1 MINNSYKAN
10 FKYPDPNIEPSKKDS
25 KYRLLYGKALY
36 ANFDKNGVKSYY
48 NDRTNI
54 ATLIKYAIGNQDVNQ
69 YKQLLNC
76 WEGNGGNLININWQV
91 LDLANKHLNIVT
103 EKLMKFE
110 FDIIASPIDSVG
122 TGDMDQKKAK
132 MKAYIQMKKSGELE
146 QMGATLTKAQLGF
159 DPDSLPDDEDEL
171 EIMFELTEKHE
182 AAMRAELEISKA
194 LNANRWEPIKKNI
207 VKNLVYLGVGA
218 VEVRNDNYG
227 NTSLYNIN
235 PEQLIAPSSAYEDM
249 RSIPHIGYVESVS
262 FTQFKMESAEKFT
275 EEEYQKIYEKIAD
288 APQNSTGDSDS
299 YTNQTSERS
308 IKVMRF
314 YFKDYHENTY
324 EKKYGKDNNLR
335 LFPTSFNKGTSE
347 EYRAKYAN
355 KEREVVR
362 DGYSVVHKGTW
373 IIDTDYIYND
383 GLLEHMEVSRANP
396 KNVELPIKMYCPNM
410 TRGNITSM
418 LYSWIPI
425 IDQINVNWYNYQNM
439 MARAIPDGWQ
449 FDLDALVS
457 TPMGKGGKSLTARE
471 QLEMFYQSGIIVT
484 KNNSTPGNN
493 KPPVIPMTNNNHQ
506 KAQTFLQ
513 NIFELVN
520 VLRMLSGL
528 NQASDA
534 SLPESGTLNG
544 VASAA
549 LAGTEAA
556 LGYLYDGIKS
566 IQHDMCIGII
576 RLRQNAAL
584 MNMNPASSITAFGK
598 GANNFWNQNKDWT
611 SYELGL
617 KLLQKPTK
625 DEWNDFYMLLKGA
638 HDKGTIATSDY
649 IYLME
654 VDNLKQARRLM
665 AVREKR
671 NIKVQQ
677 DQQMAQI
684 QENNKGAADAALQAE
699 KARQETLTLEY
710 QLKTNHELSVKE
722 ADAAIQDSI
731 NQTKLLEAQVIA
743 DVKSKVSSL
752 DSVTRI
758 KSKQIEALAR
768 LAMHKEK
775 DKQKA

>member
-1 MINNSYKAN
+1 MINNSYKSN
-10 FKYPDPNIEPSKKDS
+10 FKYPNPNVEPSKKDS
-25 KYRLLYGKALY
+25 KYRLLYAKALF
-36 ANFDKNGVKSYY
+36 ANFSKNGVKAYY
-48 NDRTNI
+48 NDTANI
-54 ATLIKYAIGNQDVNQ
+54 DILLKYAQGNQNVNK

-76 WEGNGGNLININWQV
+76 WEATGGNLININWQI
-91 LDLANKHLNIVT
+91 LDLASKHLNIIVD
-103 EKLMKFE
+103 KLMKYD
-110 FDIIASPIDSVG
+110 FDIIAQPIDSVG
-122 TGDMDQKKAK
+122 TGELSERKAK
-132 MKAYIQMKKSGELE
+132 MKAYIEMKKSGDLE
-146 QMGATLTKAQLGF
+146 QMGAKLTKAQLGF

-182 AAMRAELEISKA
+182 AAMRAELEISKC
-194 LNANRWEPIKKNI
+194 LNANRWEPIKKEI
-207 VKNLVYLGVGA
+207 VKNLVYLGIGA
-218 VEVRNDNYG
+218 VEVRNDNHG
-227 NTSLYNIN
+227 NTSLYAVK
-235 PEQLIAPSSAYEDM
+235 PETLIAPSSNYEDM

-262 FTQFKMESAEKFT
+262 FTQFKMESTGKFT
-275 EEEYQKIYEKIAD
+275 EDQYQYIYEKIAI
-288 APQNSTGDSDS
+288 APQNSYGESDT
-299 YTNQTSERS
+299 YTNQTSERN

-355 KEREVVR
+355 KEREVIR

-383 GLLEHMEVSRANP
+383 GILEQMEVSRANP
-396 KNVELPIKMYCPNM
+396 KNVELPIKLFCPNM

-425 IDQINVNWYNYQNM
+425 IDQININWGNYQNM
-439 MARAIPDGWQ
+439 MSRAIPDGWQ

-457 TPMGKGGKSLTARE
+457 TPMGKGGKSLTPRE

-484 KNNSTPGNN
+484 KNHSSAGSN
-493 KPPVIPMTNNNHQ
+493 KPPVIPMSNNNHQ

-556 LGYLYDGIKS
+556 LGYLYSAIKS
-566 IQHDMCIGII
+566 IEHDICVGIV
-576 RLRQNAAL
+576 RLRQNASL
-584 MNMNPASSITAFGK
+584 MKTNPASSNAAFGK
-598 GANNFWNQNKDWT
+598 NANKFWDENKDWT
-611 SYELGL
+611 SYEIGL
-617 KLLQKPTK
+617 RFEQKPTK
-625 DEWNDFYMLLKGA
+625 EEWSDFYRLLQGA

-671 NIKVQQ
+671 NIKRLQ
-677 DQQMAQI
+677 DQEMAKI
-684 QENNKGAADAALQAE
+684 KENNEGAANAALMAE
-699 KARQETLTLEY
+699 EAKRKTLTLEY
-710 QLKTNHELSVKE
+710 QLKTEHELSVKE

-731 NQTKLLEAQVIA
+731 NATKLEEAHVMA
-743 DVKSKVSSL
+743 NAKSKVSSL

-758 KSKQIEALAR
+758 KAKQIEALAK
-768 LAMHKEK
+768 LATHEKKEK
-775 DKQKA
+775 QKG